1 MQATSVPSPRPW
13 TRATLQREE
22 WLRPFPRRCLDELE
36 KTAQILERNPLHTYL
51 LDPRDYPL
59 EQTRGFMAEA
69 KAVLDRGCGFVVL
82 GRLPVRELGRE
93 RSKDLYWLLSSL
105 IARPVAQAFKG
116 TMLYDVRDL
125 GLAQS
130 AEVRG
135 DVTREE
141 LNWHTDY
148 GYNCP
153 APYVGLQVL
162 RVART
167 GGVSSVASLAT
178 LRAEL
183 ERRHPRLLR
192 RLYEPFVWNRALE
205 HPADEPRTRDLAV
218 FHEVDGE
225 PRARFNPFMIVH
237 GHRLAERPLDA
248 LGQQALDTVWDIL
261 GEHEMHTDFELE
273 PGQIQYLANY
283 HVAHRRTTYEDFD
296 DDEEKRHLVRIFL
309 RDSGQR
315 SFDG

>member
-13 TRATLQREE
+13 TRASLQREE

-51 LDPRDYPL
+51 LDPGDYPL
-59 EQTRGFMAEA
+59 QQIRGFMAEA

-82 GRLPVRELGRE
+82 DRLPVRELGRE

-135 DVTREE
+135 DLTREE
-141 LNWHTDY
+141 FNW
-148 GYNCP
+148 
-153 APYVGLQVL
+153 
-162 RVART
+162 
-167 GGVSSVASLAT
+167 
-178 LRAEL
+178 
-183 ERRHPRLLR
+183 
-192 RLYEPFVWNRALE
+192 
-205 HPADEPRTRDLAV
+205 
-218 FHEVDGE
+218 
-225 PRARFNPFMIVH
+225 
-237 GHRLAERPLDA
+237 
-248 LGQQALDTVWDIL
+248 
-261 GEHEMHTDFELE
+261 HTDFELE

-283 HVAHRRTTYEDFD
+283 HVAHRRSTYEDFD

-309 RDSGQR
+309 RDFGQR